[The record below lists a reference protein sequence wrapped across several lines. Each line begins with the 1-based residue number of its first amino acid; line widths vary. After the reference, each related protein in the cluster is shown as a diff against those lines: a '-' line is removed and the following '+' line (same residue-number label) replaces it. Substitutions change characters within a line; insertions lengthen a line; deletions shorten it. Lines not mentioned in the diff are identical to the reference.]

1 MTSRH
6 SPASVMLIGDD
17 DQLLRM
23 MTWILLEAG
32 HYVWKC
38 ASIEEALRH
47 SKELRPD
54 VLLLDGP
61 ADMPK
66 NAAIDKL
73 RSAYPQARFIGIH
86 VHGDPPHRHLRAEGH
101 LHKPFHADDLL
112 AEVAQVRRQPIGAA
126 SSHRH

>member
-17 DQLLRM
+17 EQLLRM

-32 HYVWKC
+32 YYVWKC
-38 ASIEEALRH
+38 ANVEEALRH
-47 SKELRPD
+47 SKDLRPD
-54 VLLLDGP
+54 VILVDGP

-66 NAAIDKL
+66 GAAVEEL
-73 RSAYPQARFIGIH
+73 RAAYTDARFIGIH
-86 VHGDPPHRHLRAEGH
+86 VHGDPPHRHMQAEGH

-112 AEVAQVRRQPIGAA
+112 AEIEQVRGQAVGA
-126 SSHRH
+126 SSAHKH